1 MVVFFFSSRRRHTR
15 CQSVTGVQ
23 TCALP
28 ICRGRRDVCR
38 LFAVE
43 ALSHGR
49 GEVCLVDDVVA
60 VEHAPRLPAAEP
72 HDLALRYTCL
82 AKVARRAPAQIVDE
96 PPDEPR
102 AFACALP
109 RGPHGPDAQRLAIP
123 MEHVLP
129 MARRP
134 P

>member
-1 MVVFFFSSRRRHTR
+1 
-15 CQSVTGVQ
+15 
-23 TCALP
+23 
-28 ICRGRRDVCR
+28 

-123 MEHVLP
+123 MEHVHPIARGPPGVEQRRERRGWLCSISLVSTFTP
-129 MARRP
+129 KGRCGARRAHC
-134 P
+134 